1 MYRKSIYDWAKKLS
15 KGNNTYD
22 TSYYKFTCIKWYP
35 SSKICS
41 NCGNVKDLLKL
52 DERIYKCDK
61 CKVILDRDINA
72 TINIRNEGLKI
83 FNNKT

>member
-1 MYRKSIYDWAKKLS
+1 MKYKLEKLGKKLI
-15 KGNNTYD
+15 KVD
-22 TSYYKFTCIKWYP
+22 KWYP

-72 TINIRNEGLKI
+72 AINIRNEGLRI